1 MNEENIDIFYPEN
14 RQQWRQWLQ
23 ENHDVKHSVWL
34 LYFKKSSNKP
44 SLSWSDAVDEALCFG
59 WIDSKRQAIDEEKF
73 RQYFCRRKP
82 KSTWSKINKDKI
94 ERLTEEGL
102 MAQAGFDSIE
112 TAKLNGSWSILDEV
126 ENLNIPEDLEKAFET
141 RPGSKSFFLSLSRSD
156 RRVILQWL
164 VLAKREQTRQMRI
177 REIAELAGQGLKPR
191 QFR

>member
-94 ERLTEEGL
+94 ERLTEAGL

-141 RPGSKSFFLSLSRSD
+141 RPGSKSFLLSLSRSD

-164 VLAKREQTRQMRI
+164 VLAKREQTRQKRI
-177 REIAELAGQGLKPR
+177 QEIAELAGQGLKPR

>member
-59 WIDSKRQAIDEEKF
+59 WIDSKRQTIDEEKF

-94 ERLTEEGL
+94 ERLTEAGL

-126 ENLNIPEDLEKAFET
+126 ENLIIPEDLEKAFQT
-141 RPGSKSFFLSLSRSD
+141 RAGSKSYFLNLSMSN

-164 VLAKREQTRQMRI
+164 VLAKREQTRQKRI